1 MKHGDQT
8 QAGRRAQHLNFS
20 IELKCKP
27 SPQRNP
33 IGREANG
40 FASRIGMDRQADRQT
55 EREADRQT
63 EDRHYDTLLNTHAKQ
78 LRNTNPRC
86 ACILDPKII
95 SRALSIM
102 ETY

>member
-1 MKHGDQT
+1 
-8 QAGRRAQHLNFS
+8 
-20 IELKCKP
+20 
-27 SPQRNP
+27 
-33 IGREANG
+33 
-40 FASRIGMDRQADRQT
+40 MDRQADRQT
-55 EREADRQT
+55 DRQTDRERERQADRQTDRQREREADRQT

-95 SRALSIM
+95 SRALSIK